1 MDDPYARKERKQR
14 MIDLMET
21 GDWAKI
27 LKEFD
32 DDRSYREPLLVWV
45 RPSLPMLKFI
55 KDEVMKLKLNKETTY
70 PYAQLESHF

>member
-32 DDRSYREPLLVWV
+32 DDRSYREPLRVWV

-70 PYAQLESHF
+70 PYA

>member
-27 LKEFD
+27 LREFD

-70 PYAQLESHF
+70 PYA